1 MTDLT
6 NPYKAGDDR
15 ERDIAWQEGFDTAR
29 VAAPSDGLRERLTD
43 ALRRWYP
50 ESPHHPEAV
59 ASAIIAGGLL
69 TPEATA
75 PTADPGGLQRYRM
88 DLDGYGYVE
97 EPDPEG
103 EWVKYEDIAARTAD
117 PGGLHTWA
125 GHIDCDPDA
134 CTVAR
139 LARTSEWHVPARTA
153 DPGGLREAIAG
164 VRMTHR
170 QGDLHNYGW
179 NDAVTACLRAFDAA
193 LTPEAT
199 APGGER

>member
-117 PGGLHTWA
+117 PGGL
-125 GHIDCDPDA
+125 
-134 CTVAR
+134 
-139 LARTSEWHVPARTA
+139 
-153 DPGGLREAIAG
+153 REAIAG